1 MRNTQANQEQSSSKY
16 SMPNYSVDRDS
27 ATDKPA
33 TDQGDPSTKPE
44 LDGSIEAIG
53 GAISGARTIEKRVG
67 PDSWWPKS
75 FGNVITDEAD
85 ARDVFTWHNKDP
97 FVPGASERD
106 KALISEARA
115 VWTNVDVALRDKIEA
130 EYRDQCAASNELER
144 NTKLSTARKER
155 DIVKRARALEMEI
168 QFKDVKK
175 VRQGD
180 MFIPQPQMT
189 DQNKI
194 VVLDALFNGEQE
206 FPHRDHFK
214 GRIID
219 HEGKVID
226 DHYPVVRWVEAF
238 AAAGLKGV
246 STKAAREAIREWALQ
261 HERNDLIERVRNRL
275 PEWDHV
281 PRMKNK
287 LIELFGEKDDEFH
300 QNCSQYFWLSL
311 YARVMFPGSLAPMML
326 SIFGPQGCGK
336 SRFTQTLCKI
346 IMCDPEADTTPLNMA
361 GDPLHLLRAIT
372 GRSIIANV
380 GEMTGFT
387 RGDLNKIKDFIT
399 RQSDSLNFKYEG
411 ELQQPR
417 QWITVM
423 DGNKLDGVFRDDT
436 GERRIILWVC
446 GRQEDEQGKI
456 AYDPDFK
463 VAQNHWDTLEDE
475 VWQIMAE
482 CQRWFDENGEKK
494 YEAFVSE
501 VVQQVN
507 AANEKVKAKGNGGIS
522 DPVVETFFANTFA
535 ATPMVWRETGV
546 ACSIPGTEKKT
557 QFYDVPQG
565 VIVYADTF
573 IQTMDRVVGKQKVT
587 SERTKAALFAFA
599 ELNGGI
605 IGKFSGK
612 RAGVLFCV
620 GKDVTSVK
628 KRGGRAEAIDQL
640 IADDGSN
647 SILTGDDAIA
657 ALKKKFTDDDGSKAA
672 ANQAD
677 MKHEPF

>member
-1 MRNTQANQEQSSSKY
+1 MSIAENNDRGNSHEENSLSDQGTSANIGKVYDGFDEAMEGALEQADKELEQSRARLIA
-16 SMPNYSVDRDS
+16 NEAANEAAV
-27 ATDKPA
+27 A
-33 TDQGDPSTKPE
+33 E
-44 LDGSIEAIG
+44 L
-53 GAISGARTIEKRVG
+53 
-67 PDSWWPKS
+67 
-75 FGNVITDEAD
+75 
-85 ARDVFTWHNKDP
+85 
-97 FVPGASERD
+97 
-106 KALISEARA
+106 
-115 VWTNVDVALRDKIEA
+115 
-130 EYRDQCAASNELER
+130 
-144 NTKLSTARKER
+144 RKEP
-155 DIVKRARALEMEI
+155 DIVKRAKKLFESQQIA
-168 QFKDVKK
+168 FKDVKK

-180 MFIPQPQMT
+180 SFITQPLMT
-189 DQNKI
+189 DENKL
-194 VVLDALFNGEQE
+194 VVLNALFDGERAK
-206 FPHRDHFK
+206 PHRDHFR
-214 GRIID
+214 GRIVD
-219 HEGKVID
+219 HNGKVID
-226 DHYPVVRWVEAF
+226 EFYPVTRWVEAF
-238 AAAGLKGV
+238 SAGGLKGV
-246 STKAAREAIREWALQ
+246 TLESARKVIKEYALPD
-261 HERNDLIERVRNRL
+261 ERNDLIDKVRDRI
-275 PEWDHV
+275 PKWDETR
-281 PRMKNK
+281 RMETK
-287 LIELFGEKDDEFH
+287 LIELFGEVASEFH
-300 QNCSQYFWLSL
+300 RKCSQYFWLSL
-311 YARVMFPGSLAPMML
+311 YARVMYPGSLAPMML

-361 GDPLHLLRAIT
+361 GEPLHFLRAIT
-372 GRSIIANV
+372 GQSIIANA

-463 VAQNHWDTLEDE
+463 VAQNHWDSLENE

-482 CQRWFDENGEKK
+482 CQRWFADNGEKK

-522 DPVVETFFANTFA
+522 DPVVETFFTNAFA

-620 GKDVTSVK
+620 GKDTTSVK
-628 KRGGRAEAIDQL
+628 KRGGRAEAVDQL

-647 SILTGDDAIA
+647 SLFTGDEAIA
-657 ALKKKFTDDDGSKAA
+657 KLKKKFTDDDGSKAA
-672 ANQAD
+672 ADQAD
-677 MKHEPF
+677 ARHEPF